1 MSNICF
7 VPSHLRTTYSLCTL
21 YLYNT
26 LTCSRM
32 SLGVCVLSFVCLAA
46 TSNIGTLSFIQY
58 KIYIYMCVCVCVCV
72 RVSPFSWICS
82 LYVLFCFEDFY
93 ASLFSYAMCNCDQ
106 SFLNIDTVNACN
118 EEMGEGGWNL
128 LCCMCHEFIL
138 CCHHRSIN
146 NIGSVCIM

>member
-72 RVSPFSWICS
+72 CVLVPFHGFVPCMFCFVSKIFTHPFFLMLCVTVISPSWILIQLMHAMKKWGKGGGIC
-82 LYVLFCFEDFY
+82 YAACVTNLFCVAIIEV
-93 ASLFSYAMCNCDQ
+93 L
-106 SFLNIDTVNACN
+106 T
-118 EEMGEGGWNL
+118 
-128 LCCMCHEFIL
+128 IL
-138 CCHHRSIN
+138 A
-146 NIGSVCIM
+146 VYV